1 MTSPR
6 QVPAEVPEL
15 EALDTTD
22 VKQKLRWEEELDA
35 ATDLQKEFFWHL
47 NSYRDVMLP
56 QRTLTNADEFR
67 EMYVCDLASSLVV
80 SLARAFLQLLQRT
93 PERYTLR
100 PLEFCA
106 LFLKMCA
113 AHDWG
118 KREREGRKEK
128 RRHADCKVEAIRMS
142 VACRLQPL

>member
-1 MTSPR
+1 M
-6 QVPAEVPEL
+6 PAEVPEL
-15 EALDTTD
+15 ESLDTTD
-22 VKQKLRWEEELDA
+22 VKQKLRWEEELDT

-93 PERYTLR
+93 P
-100 PLEFCA
+100 
-106 LFLKMCA
+106 
-113 AHDWG
+113 
-118 KREREGRKEK
+118 
-128 RRHADCKVEAIRMS
+128 
-142 VACRLQPL
+142 